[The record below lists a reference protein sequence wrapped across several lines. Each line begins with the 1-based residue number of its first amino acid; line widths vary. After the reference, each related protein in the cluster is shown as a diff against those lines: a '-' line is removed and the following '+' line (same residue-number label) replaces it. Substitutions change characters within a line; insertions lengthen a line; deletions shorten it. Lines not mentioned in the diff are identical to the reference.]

1 MGVYIPDMEMPKNC
15 INCPLLGS
23 LFNCRLADD
32 DEFDNLNERR
42 DDCPLIEVVEWHNCI
57 VDKEAE

>member
-15 INCPLLGS
+15 LYCYFFAYG
-23 LFNCRLADD
+23 CCELA
-32 DEFDNLNERR
+32 NEYVENATKRR
-42 DDCPLIEVVEWHNCI
+42 DDCPLIEAVEWHNCI